1 MTAYPLEVEIS
12 IPNGKKYQQPTG
24 FLINNEFVP
33 SSDNQTIE
41 VLNPGNAEPICS
53 VHLASA
59 DDIDKAVDAAEE
71 AFFKTWS
78 KVSGKGRSEYLFR
91 IADLIVKYSAQLADL
106 EAIESGKP
114 RDTNAIFDV
123 LHSADVFRY
132 YAGKAV
138 GAQDGK
144 TVETEV
150 SKFTYTVYEPFGVCG
165 AVIAW
170 NFPMSTFAWKVAP
183 CLAAGNTFV
192 IKTSELTPLSALFM
206 CKIFQEAELPAG
218 VVNVTCGLGSVAGV
232 KLSEHEKIHKISFT
246 GSTAVGKLIQ
256 QSAAKSNLKY
266 CTLECG
272 GKSPLVIM
280 EDADL
285 EQAVKWAAFGI
296 FFNKGEIC
304 TASSRIYVQESIY
317 DKFLTKFKD
326 HIEEAYVQGEQFVP
340 GVNVGPTVCKA
351 QQEKILKYIESAK
364 KEGGKILTGGDIPK
378 STNPKGYF
386 INPTVIY
393 DCNQEMTVIKE
404 EIFGPVVTVSKFT
417 SDEEAIKLSNDSE
430 YGLAAYLFTKDLVR
444 SQNYIR
450 NVQSGQVFVNYT
462 FAADFRMPFGGY
474 KMSGNGRELGEEGL
488 RAFQQVKAVHINLTG
503 SL

>member
-1 MTAYPLEVEIS
+1 MYPLEVEVS
-12 IPNGKKYQQPTG
+12 IPNGNTHKLPTG
-24 FLINNEFVP
+24 LFINNEFVA
-33 SSDNQTIE
+33 SSDGKTQE
-41 VLNPGNAEPICS
+41 VENPGTGETVCS
-53 VHLASA
+53 VYLASA
-59 DDIDKAVDAAEE
+59 EDIDRAVDAAED
-71 AFFKTWS
+71 AFINKWS
-78 KVSGKGRSEYLFR
+78 TISGKSKAEYLYK
-91 IADLIVKYSAQLADL
+91 IADLIVKYSAELADL

-114 RDTNAIFDV
+114 RETNAIFDV

-144 TVETEV
+144 TVETEP
-150 SKFTYTVYEPFGVCG
+150 SKFTYTVYEPFGVCA

-170 NFPMSTFAWKVAP
+170 NFPMSTLAWKVAP

-192 IKTSELTPLSALFM
+192 VKTSELTPLSALFM
-206 CKIFQEAELPAG
+206 CKIFKEADLPAG
-218 VVNVTCGLGSVAGV
+218 VVNITCGLGSVAGV
-232 KLSEHEKIHKISFT
+232 KLSEHPKVQKISFT
-246 GSTAVGKLIQ
+246 GSTSVGKLIQ

-272 GKSPLVIM
+272 GKSPLVIY

-285 EQAVKWAAFGI
+285 DQVVKWAAFGI

-326 HIEEAYVQGEQFVP
+326 HVEEAFVQGGQFTP

-351 QQEKILKYIESAK
+351 QQEKILGFIDSAK
-364 KEGGKILTGGDIPK
+364 KEGGRIVTGGKIPPT
-378 STNPKGYF
+378 TNKNGYF
-386 INPTVIY
+386 IEPTVIA
-393 DCNQEMTVIKE
+393 DCNQEMTAVRE
-404 EIFGPVVTVSKFT
+404 EIFGPVVCVSKFT
-417 SDEEAIKLSNDSE
+417 SDDEAIALSNDSD
-430 YGLAAYLFTKDLVR
+430 YGLAAYLFTNDINR

-450 NVQSGQVFVNYT
+450 KVQSGQVFVNIT

-474 KMSGNGRELGEEGL
+474 KMSGNGRELGDEGL
-488 RAFQQVKAVHINLTG
+488 KAFQQVKAVHINL
-503 SL
+503 SNRL